1 MSKSDVFSTPFA
13 ESIYR
18 QKYSMNQS
26 ETWADTAKRV
36 TEAVCNQ
43 LLDSKTK
50 EKIYQLILERKF
62 IPGGRYL
69 YSSGRSFHQV
79 NNCFDGETRIL
90 TDKGAFAFKDIVNEK
105 VNVRNWKGEWE
116 EAQVKS
122 FGKQELLKLTLSN
135 GEEILTTANHLWI
148 QPDGNRVK
156 TTELKKV
163 MLSEVKEMPSMDPE
177 GIRHGII
184 YGDGYK
190 HPNTGYTE
198 IVIVNPKKD
207 EHLVSYFEN
216 KEVEIILHLTVKE
229 EDIELS
235 SDESTID
242 LDKLPTATSLSWSD
256 SDSEDEI
263 GEIMKEVM
271 EIETLP
277 YKKLIKK
284 PTKK

>member
-105 VNVRNWKGEWE
+105 VNVRNWKGDR
-116 EAQVKS
+116 KS
-122 FGKQELLKLTLSN
+122 
-135 GEEILTTANHLWI
+135 
-148 QPDGNRVK
+148 V
-156 TTELKKV
+156 V
-163 MLSEVKEMPSMDPE
+163 
-177 GIRHGII
+177 
-184 YGDGYK
+184 
-190 HPNTGYTE
+190 
-198 IVIVNPKKD
+198 
-207 EHLVSYFEN
+207 
-216 KEVEIILHLTVKE
+216 
-229 EDIELS
+229 
-235 SDESTID
+235 
-242 LDKLPTATSLSWSD
+242 
-256 SDSEDEI
+256 
-263 GEIMKEVM
+263 
-271 EIETLP
+271 
-277 YKKLIKK
+277 
-284 PTKK
+284 